1 MILPLTPIR
10 CLLWAADEYGAK
22 VGVVDGDERFTY
34 SHVLDRSL
42 RLASALRGLGLDE
55 GDRVA
60 TLSFNC
66 HPLLEAYYGVPMA
79 RMVLL
84 SLNVRLSPEEQ
95 AYILQHSG
103 SRAVIYDP
111 EFLPLVEQLRGELP
125 DLQWISLD
133 ARDDLPDW
141 THPQTY
147 EELLAA
153 ADPEPVDFT
162 TYDESAIAE
171 LFYTS
176 GSTGR
181 PKGVMLSH
189 RTVYMHALS
198 TIIGTYRRG
207 GRQASDQQVALHT
220 IPLFHANGWGLAH
233 TITLTGGRHVML
245 RRFDP
250 QLVCEWIEREHVTQ
264 FSMVPTMANALIHF
278 DGLERYDLSSLEDVM
293 IGGAASSPLLIREL
307 EQALGCTCI
316 AGYGL
321 TETGPVAM
329 IANLKGT
336 LGEISDD
343 ERTRRQAMTGYCFS
357 GVETRVAAPDGTAVP
372 KDLATMGE
380 ILFRGDIM
388 MDGYWNEPEATAAV
402 LDDHWLHTGDVAV
415 WDEHNYLLI
424 VDRQKDVIISGGE
437 NISSLEIEK
446 VIAAHPAVYETA
458 VVAVP
463 DDKWGE
469 VPKAFIVLKPGVLK
483 PGQTLTEAELQT
495 HVRGHLAGFKVPKSV
510 EIRNELP
517 KGATGKILKR
527 ALRDPYWEGM
537 EKHVHGSG

>member
-1 MILPLTPIR
+1 MILPLTPVR

-22 VGVVDGDERFTY
+22 IGVVDEDERFTY
-34 SHVLDRSL
+34 SQVLDRAL
-42 RLASALRGLGLDE
+42 RLASALRCLGLDE

-103 SRAVIYDP
+103 SRAVIFDP
-111 EFLPLVEQLRGELP
+111 EFLPLVEQLRGKLP

-133 ARDDLPDW
+133 AHDDLPDW
-141 THPQTY
+141 THSQTY
-147 EELLAA
+147 DELLAA
-153 ADPEPVDFT
+153 ASPEPVDFT
-162 TYDESAIAE
+162 TYDERAIAE

-189 RTVYMHALS
+189 RTLYLHALS

-207 GRQASDQQVALHT
+207 GRQAADRQVALHT

-233 TITLTGGRHVML
+233 TITITGGRHVML
-245 RRFDP
+245 KRFEP
-250 QLVCEWIEREHVTQ
+250 ERVCEWIERERVTQ

-278 DGLERYDLSSLEDVM
+278 DGLERYDLSSLEDIM
-293 IGGAASSPLLIREL
+293 IGGAASSPSLIRGV
-307 EQALGCTCI
+307 EQSLDCTCI

-329 IANLKGT
+329 IANLKSTVGDVSH
-336 LGEISDD
+336 E
-343 ERTRRQAMTGYCFS
+343 ERTRRQAMTGYSFS
-357 GVETRVAAPDGTAVP
+357 GVETRVANPDGTDVP
-372 KDLATMGE
+372 KDLVTMGE
-380 ILFRGDIM
+380 ILFRGDIV
-388 MDGYWNEPEATAAV
+388 MDGYWNEPEATEAAV
-402 LDDHWLHTGDVAV
+402 RDHWLRTGDVAV
-415 WDEHNYLLI
+415 WDEHNYVLI

-446 VIAAHPAVYETA
+446 VIATHSAVYETA

-463 DDKWGE
+463 DEKWGE
-469 VPKAFIVLKPGVLK
+469 VPMAFIVLK
-483 PGQTLTEAELQT
+483 PGQTLTASDLQA
-495 HVRGHLAGFKVPKSV
+495 HVREYLAGFKVPKFV
-510 EIRNELP
+510 EFREELP

-527 ALRDPYWEGM
+527 ALRDPFWEGK

>member
-1 MILPLTPIR
+1 
-10 CLLWAADEYGAK
+10 
-22 VGVVDGDERFTY
+22 
-34 SHVLDRSL
+34 
-42 RLASALRGLGLDE
+42 
-55 GDRVA
+55 
-60 TLSFNC
+60 
-66 HPLLEAYYGVPMA
+66 
-79 RMVLL
+79 
-84 SLNVRLSPEEQ
+84 
-95 AYILQHSG
+95 
-103 SRAVIYDP
+103 
-111 EFLPLVEQLRGELP
+111 
-125 DLQWISLD
+125 
-133 ARDDLPDW
+133 
-141 THPQTY
+141 
-147 EELLAA
+147 
-153 ADPEPVDFT
+153 
-162 TYDESAIAE
+162 
-171 LFYTS
+171 
-176 GSTGR
+176 
-181 PKGVMLSH
+181 MLSH
-189 RTVYMHALS
+189 RTLYMHALS

-293 IGGAASSPLLIREL
+293 IGGAASSPVLIREL

-336 LGEISDD
+336 LGEISDE

-357 GVETRVAAPDGTAVP
+357 GVETRVADPDGTDVP

-388 MDGYWNEPEATAAV
+388 MDGYWNEPAATAAV

-424 VDRQKDVIISGGE
+424 VDRQKDVIISVGE

-463 DDKWGE
+463 DEKWGE

-495 HVRGHLAGFKVPKSV
+495 HVREHLAGFKVPKSV
-510 EIRNELP
+510 EIRDELP

>member
-22 VGVVDGDERFTY
+22 IGVVDGDKRFTY
-34 SHVLDRSL
+34 SLALDRSL

-103 SRAVIYDP
+103 SRAVIFDP

-278 DGLERYDLSSLEDVM
+278 DGLERHDLSSLEDVM

-469 VPKAFIVLKPGVLK
+469 VAKAFIVLK

-495 HVRGHLAGFKVPKSV
+495 HVREHLAGFKVPKSV
-510 EIRNELP
+510 EISDELP

>member
-1 MILPLTPIR
+1 MET
-10 CLLWAADEYGAK
+10 
-22 VGVVDGDERFTY
+22 T
-34 SHVLDRSL
+34 
-42 RLASALRGLGLDE
+42 ASPTSKCSTGLCGWPRHLRGLGLDE

-510 EIRNELP
+510 EIRDELP

>member
-22 VGVVDGDERFTY
+22 IGVVDGDDRFTY
-34 SHVLDRSL
+34 IQVLDRSL

-510 EIRNELP
+510 EIRDELP

>member
-22 VGVVDGDERFTY
+22 IGVVDGDKRFTY
-34 SHVLDRSL
+34 SQVLDRSL
-42 RLASALRGLGLDE
+42 RLASALRKLGLNE

-84 SLNVRLSPEEQ
+84 PLNVRLSPEEQ

-103 SRAVIYDP
+103 SRAVIFDP

-133 ARDDLPDW
+133 AHDDLPDW

-153 ADPEPVDFT
+153 ASPEPVDFT
-162 TYDESAIAE
+162 TYDERSIAE

-189 RTVYMHALS
+189 RTLYMHALS

-250 QLVCEWIEREHVTQ
+250 RLVCEWIEREHVTQ

-293 IGGAASSPLLIREL
+293 IGGAASSPVLIREL

-357 GVETRVAAPDGTAVP
+357 GVETRVADPDGTDVP

-388 MDGYWNEPEATAAV
+388 MDGYWNEPAATAAV

-510 EIRNELP
+510 EIRDELP

>member
-1 MILPLTPIR
+1 MFLPLTPIR

-22 VGVVDGDERFTY
+22 IGVVDGDKRFTY
-34 SHVLDRSL
+34 NQVLDRSL
-42 RLASALRGLGLDE
+42 RLAATLRNLGLE
-55 GDRVA
+55 SGDRVA

-66 HPLLEAYYGVPMA
+66 YPLLEAYYGVPMA

-84 SLNVRLSPEEQ
+84 SLNVRLSSEEQ
-95 AYILQHSG
+95 AYVLQHSG
-103 SRAVIYDP
+103 SRAVIFDP
-111 EFLPLVEQLRGELP
+111 EFLPVVEQIRHELP
-125 DLQWISLD
+125 GLEWILLE
-133 ARDDLPDW
+133 ARDGPPDMPEW
-141 THPQTY
+141 AHSQTY

-153 ADPEPVDFT
+153 ASPEPVDFT
-162 TYDESAIAE
+162 TYDETAIAE

-189 RTVYMHALS
+189 RTLYLHALS

-207 GRQASDQQVALHT
+207 GRQAADRQVALHT

-233 TITLTGGRHVML
+233 TITLTGARHVML
-245 RRFDP
+245 KRFDP
-250 QLVCEWIEREHVTQ
+250 QLVCEWIERERVTQ
-264 FSMVPTMANALIHF
+264 FSMVPTMATALIHF
-278 DGLERYDLSSLEDVM
+278 EGLGRYDLSSLEDVM
-293 IGGAASSPLLIREL
+293 IGGAASSPSLIREL
-307 EQALGCTCI
+307 EQALGCTCM

-329 IANLKGT
+329 IANLKDT
-336 LGEISDD
+336 LGKVSED
-343 ERTRRQAMTGYCFS
+343 ERLRRQAMTGFS
-357 GVETRVAAPDGTAVP
+357 FPGVETRVAAPDGTNAP
-372 KDLATMGE
+372 KDLASMGE
-380 ILFRGDIM
+380 ILFRGDIV
-388 MDGYWNEPEATAAV
+388 MDGYWNEPEATANAV
-402 LDDHWLHTGDVAV
+402 CENWLHTGDVAV
-415 WDEHNYLLI
+415 WDEHNYVLI

-446 VIAAHPAVYETA
+446 VIVGHPAVYEAA

-463 DDKWGE
+463 DKQWGE
-469 VPKAFIVLKPGVLK
+469 VPKAFIVLKPG
-483 PGQTLTEAELQT
+483 QSLTKADMQAY
-495 HVRGHLAGFKVPKSV
+495 VREHLAGFKVPKSV

>member
-22 VGVVDGDERFTY
+22 IGVVDGDKRFTY
-34 SHVLDRSL
+34 SQVLDRSL
-42 RLASALRGLGLDE
+42 RLAAALRKLGLNE

-84 SLNVRLSPEEQ
+84 PLNVRLSPEEQ

-103 SRAVIYDP
+103 SRAVIFGP

-133 ARDDLPDW
+133 AHDDLPDW
-141 THPQTY
+141 THPKTY

-153 ADPEPVDFT
+153 ASPEPVDFT
-162 TYDESAIAE
+162 TYDERSIAE

-189 RTVYMHALS
+189 RTLYMHALS

-207 GRQASDQQVALHT
+207 GRKAADQQVALHT

-357 GVETRVAAPDGTAVP
+357 GVETRVADPDGTDVP

-388 MDGYWNEPEATAAV
+388 MDGYWNEPAATAAV

-463 DDKWGE
+463 DEKWGE
-469 VPKAFIVLKPGVLK
+469 VAKAFIVLKPGVLK

-495 HVRGHLAGFKVPKSV
+495 HVREHLAGFKVPKSV
-510 EIRNELP
+510 EIRDELP

>member
-22 VGVVDGDERFTY
+22 IGVVDGDKRFTY
-34 SHVLDRSL
+34 SLALDRSL

-103 SRAVIYDP
+103 SRAVIFDP

-278 DGLERYDLSSLEDVM
+278 DGLERHDLSSLEDVM

-469 VPKAFIVLKPGVLK
+469 VAKAFIVLK

-495 HVRGHLAGFKVPKSV
+495 HVREHLAGFKVPKSI
-510 EIRNELP
+510 EIRDELP

>member
-22 VGVVDGDERFTY
+22 IGVVDGDKRFTY
-34 SHVLDRSL
+34 SLALDRSL

-103 SRAVIYDP
+103 SRAVIFDP

-245 RRFDP
+245 HRFDP

-264 FSMVPTMANALIHF
+264 FYMVPTMANALIHF
-278 DGLERYDLSSLEDVM
+278 DGLERHDLSSLEDVM

-469 VPKAFIVLKPGVLK
+469 VAKAFIVLK

-495 HVRGHLAGFKVPKSV
+495 HVREHLAGFKVPKSV
-510 EIRNELP
+510 EIRDELP

>member
-22 VGVVDGDERFTY
+22 IGVVDGDKRFTY
-34 SHVLDRSL
+34 SQVLDRSL
-42 RLASALRGLGLDE
+42 RLASALRKLGLNE

-84 SLNVRLSPEEQ
+84 PLNVRLSPEEQ

-103 SRAVIYDP
+103 SRAVIFDP

-133 ARDDLPDW
+133 AHDDLPDW

-153 ADPEPVDFT
+153 ASPEPVDFT
-162 TYDESAIAE
+162 TYDERSIAE

-189 RTVYMHALS
+189 RTLYMHALS

-250 QLVCEWIEREHVTQ
+250 RLVCEWIEREHVTQ

-293 IGGAASSPLLIREL
+293 IGGAASSPVLIREL
-307 EQALGCTCI
+307 DQALGCTCI

-357 GVETRVAAPDGTAVP
+357 GVETRVADPDGTDVP

-388 MDGYWNEPEATAAV
+388 MDGYWNEPAATAAV

-510 EIRNELP
+510 EIRDELP

>member
-22 VGVVDGDERFTY
+22 IGVVDGDDRFTY
-34 SHVLDRSL
+34 IQVLDRSL